1 MMEFDAVDMIGSA
14 GVRNLAVSAA
24 VVGDLRYLRAE
35 FAALDVSYL
44 LVRDSAHRLV
54 LAVDSAHRTAL
65 RRVLG
70 AAMVAGFTC
79 NELRH
84 NVFRLGRDLDP
95 AHHVEIE
102 LWDHHGDTVE
112 CPRPNALTRNVF
124 DLDDVN
130 PTTVLLYDAS
140 WPTLD
145 GMFAPHATDVG
156 FDIDIVYSWVDGSD
170 PEFRA
175 RRAGMMAQVVV
186 GEGDEA
192 DARIRQ
198 IDELR
203 YALRSVH
210 KNAPW
215 IRRIFIATDS
225 ELPQWLTDDPQVT
238 VVRAVDHF
246 SDTSGLPV
254 FNSHAIECQLQ
265 HIEGLSEHF
274 LYSNDDM
281 FFARPVRP
289 SMFFTPAG
297 ISRFIE
303 AGTRIGPGG
312 NNERRSG
319 FENAARVNRQLLT
332 RRFGPVITRHLE
344 HTPVPLRRSVLH
356 EMEQVFG
363 EDFARTRA
371 SRFRAATDISV
382 TNSLY
387 HYYALLTG
395 RAVPQET
402 ATMRYVDTT
411 RHAGLALLEGLRRS
425 RNADFF
431 CLNDGSFPE
440 VAETER
446 VRAVSEFLQVY
457 FPDPAPWEEIPDD
470 DPLAAL
476 ESGAA

>member
-1 MMEFDAVDMIGSA
+1 MVGRASA
-14 GVRNLAVSAA
+14 ANAAVSAA
-24 VVGDLRYLRAE
+24 VIDDLRYLRGEMALAE
-35 FAALDVSYL
+35 MPYL
-44 LVRDSAHRLV
+44 LVRDAAHRLV
-54 LAVDSAHRTAL
+54 LAVDSAHRAAL

-79 NELRH
+79 NEKQH
-84 NVFRLGRDLDP
+84 NVFKLGRDLDP

-102 LWDHHGDTVE
+102 VWEYHGDTVE
-112 CPRPNALTRNVF
+112 CPRPNALTRAVF
-124 DLDDVN
+124 DLADVEVS
-130 PTTVLLYDAS
+130 TVLLYDAS
-140 WPTLD
+140 WPTLT
-145 GMFAPHATDVG
+145 GMFTPHPTDVG

-186 GEGDEA
+186 GEGDET

-225 ELPQWLTDDPQVT
+225 RVPDWLADDPQVT
-238 VVRAVDHF
+238 IVRAIDHF
-246 SDTSGLPV
+246 PDVSGLPI
-254 FNSHAIECQLQ
+254 FNSHAVESQLQ
-265 HIEGLSEHF
+265 HIDGLSEHF

-297 ISRFIE
+297 ISRYIE
-303 AGTRIGPGG
+303 AGTRIGPGA

-319 FENAARVNRQLLT
+319 FENAARMNRQLLT
-332 RRFGPVITRHLE
+332 RHFGNVITRHLE

-356 EMEQVFG
+356 EMERVFP

-395 RAVPQET
+395 RAVPQESGK
-402 ATMRYVDTT
+402 MRYVDTT
-411 RHAGLALLEGLRRS
+411 SYTGLALLEGLERR
-425 RNADFF
+425 RNVDFF

-440 VAETER
+440 VPEAER
-446 VRAVSEFLQVY
+446 VRAVSQFLETY
-457 FPDPAPWEEIPDD
+457 FPEPAPWEKPDTTSVI
-470 DPLAAL
+470 AF

>member
-1 MMEFDAVDMIGSA
+1 M
-14 GVRNLAVSAA
+14 VS
-24 VVGDLRYLRAE
+24 
-35 FAALDVSYL
+35 
-44 LVRDSAHRLV
+44 
-54 LAVDSAHRTAL
+54 
-65 RRVLG
+65 
-70 AAMVAGFTC
+70 GFSC

-95 AHHVEIE
+95 AHHVELE
-102 LWDHHGDTVE
+102 LWRHHGDTVE
-112 CPRPNALTRNVF
+112 CPRPNALTRTVF
-124 DLDDVN
+124 DLADVES
-130 PTTVLLYDAS
+130 TTVLLFDTS
-140 WPTLD
+140 WPTLA
-145 GMFAPHATDVG
+145 GMFVPHHTDVR
-156 FDIDIVYSWVDGSD
+156 FDIDIVFSWVDGTD

-175 RRAGMMAQVVV
+175 RRAGLMEQVVV
-186 GEGDEA
+186 GEGDDA

-225 ELPQWLTDDPQVT
+225 RVPGWLADDPTVT
-238 VVRAVDHF
+238 IVRAVDHF

-254 FNSHAIECQLQ
+254 FNSHAVECQLQ

-274 LYSNDDM
+274 LYANDDM

-303 AGTRIGPGG
+303 AGTRIGPGA

-319 FENAARVNRQLLT
+319 FENAARVNRRLLA
-332 RRFGPVITRHLE
+332 RRFGHVITRHLE
-344 HTPVPLRRSVLH
+344 HTPVPLRRSVLL
-356 EMEQVFG
+356 EMEDEFG

-371 SRFRAATDISV
+371 SRFRSATDISV

-395 RAVPQET
+395 RAVPQEV
-402 ATMRYVDTT
+402 AKMRYVDTT
-411 RHAGLALLEGLRRS
+411 SYTGLALLPGLARR
-425 RNADFF
+425 RNVDFF

-440 VAETER
+440 VPEAER
-446 VRAVSEFLQVY
+446 VRVVSAFLTEY
-457 FPDPAPWEEIPDD
+457 FPDPAPWERVTGEDS
-470 DPLAAL
+470 LAAL
-476 ESGAA
+476 EPGAA